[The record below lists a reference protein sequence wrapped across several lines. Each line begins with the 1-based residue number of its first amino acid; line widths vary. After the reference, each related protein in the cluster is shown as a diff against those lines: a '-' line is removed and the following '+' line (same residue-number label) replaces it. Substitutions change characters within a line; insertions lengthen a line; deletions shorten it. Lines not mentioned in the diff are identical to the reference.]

1 MEQPLD
7 ALLVFSGLYYLLNF
21 NHPHKYETGLTV
33 LHCFIIDDRSIQGD
47 MLESFNIIFE
57 DYNMLK
63 TDLFIILLANCWYLW
78 IGLWMNH
85 IDLF

>member
-47 MLESFNIIFE
+47 MLESFNIIFQ

-63 TDLFIILLANCWYLW
+63 TGWSRDLLLSCQPTVGIYGSVYGWII
-78 IGLWMNH
+78 
-85 IDLF
+85 